1 VFRPVPRTVRVT
13 LWVTAGGR
21 VDDDK
26 LASETDPAV
35 LKVLL
40 KVKPGLG
47 EGYDWVE
54 CGSCAVGWQVPHFAE
69 SVG

>member
-1 VFRPVPRTVRVT
+1 
-13 LWVTAGGR
+13 
-21 VDDDK
+21 
-26 LASETDPAV
+26 V

-54 CGSCAVGWQVPHFAE
+54 CNACGGSWQVPYYAE
-69 SVG
+69 NIE

>member
-1 VFRPVPRTVRVT
+1 
-13 LWVTAGGR
+13 